1 MKPRPKKGAPEKPK
15 KAVAKR
21 SLEQLEEERRERR
34 LDALNKK
41 FTATIKHM
49 TQVEKVYE
57 DYYQARKDLAEG
69 ARSISRRSESRRD
82 GKGRT

>member
-1 MKPRPKKGAPEKPK
+1 MKARPKKPK
-15 KAVAKR
+15 KPVAKR

-34 LDALNKK
+34 LEALNKK

-57 DYYQARKDLAEG
+57 DYYQARKELADG
-69 ARSISRRSESRRD
+69 ARSLVRRDESRRD
-82 GKGRT
+82 RKDR